1 MLIQFRKLT
10 TSDQP
15 LQFHQT
21 VDVSRAVKGRKE
33 IIAVTPLE
41 VDLKAI
47 LSVTGSVDVRGRLQ
61 GQLEMQC
68 SRCLKP
74 VTEQLDIPFHE
85 VFQPVEDPDNVQDE
99 NEDITYVKGES
110 VDLAHYVEEAFVL
123 YLPLAPVC
131 SEDCKGLCPSCGK
144 DLNEDSCDCDTE
156 VIDPRLAAL
165 KDFFK

>member
-21 VDVSRAVKGRKE
+21 VDVSHAVKGRKD

-41 VDLKAI
+41 VELKATPT
-47 LSVTGSVDVRGRLQ
+47 VAGSVIVRGHLQ
-61 GQLEMQC
+61 GQLEVKC

-74 VTEQLDIPFHE
+74 VTEQLNIPFHE
-85 VFQPVEDPDNVQDE
+85 VFQPVENPDMVQDE
-99 NEDITYVKGES
+99 DEDIIYVKGES
-110 VDLAHYVEEAFVL
+110 LDLVPYVEEALVL

-131 SEDCKGLCPSCGK
+131 SEDCKGLCPICGK
-144 DLNEDSCDCDTE
+144 DLNETSCDCNTE